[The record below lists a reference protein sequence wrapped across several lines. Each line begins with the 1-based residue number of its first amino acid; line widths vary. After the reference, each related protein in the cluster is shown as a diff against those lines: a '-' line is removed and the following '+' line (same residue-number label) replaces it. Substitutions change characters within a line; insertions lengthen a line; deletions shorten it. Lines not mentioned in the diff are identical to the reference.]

1 MNVKAVINITQ
12 ILALRMKNKGKGG
25 SIVNVSSIAGI
36 IGFKDHLVYG
46 ATKAALDLMTKI
58 MALELGPFNI
68 RVNSVN
74 PTVTWT
80 DMASVGWSDPI
91 VREKMIEKHPL
102 RRFAKPEDVVN
113 TIVYL
118 LSDKSNMINGTLLPI
133 DAGLSTSR

>member
-1 MNVKAVINITQ
+1 
-12 ILALRMKNKGKGG
+12 MKNKGKGG

-46 ATKAALDLMTKI
+46 ATKAALDMMTKI

-91 VREKMIEKHPL
+91 KREKMLDKHPL
-102 RRFAKPEDVVN
+102 HRFAEPSDVAN
-113 TIVYL
+113 TIIYL
-118 LSDKSNMINGTLLPI
+118 LSDKSNMISGTLVPI
-133 DAGLSTSR
+133 DGALSSSSK